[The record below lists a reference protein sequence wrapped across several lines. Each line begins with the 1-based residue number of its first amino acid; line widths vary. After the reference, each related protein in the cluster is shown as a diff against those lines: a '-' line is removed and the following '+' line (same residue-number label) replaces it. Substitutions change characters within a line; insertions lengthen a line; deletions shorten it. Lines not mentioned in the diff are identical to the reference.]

1 MRPSYGRGLMTSQK
15 PGDQTHD
22 DRHLG
27 PVRAEASAD
36 RRLRR
41 SPQGSR
47 WVDFDMTE
55 GNPQDTTAPATPQ
68 SGRGAPES
76 PQGMSPYA
84 TGGGGVTFERQVAV
98 KYLAHMLAGDGASEL
113 GDGRRVV
120 NVAFQQATAH
130 PADDLVVSAAHSDES
145 QPSLVLA
152 IAVRR
157 SPKLVRSDE
166 STRRLFRGFVRALVD
181 TPKAGP
187 EHRWGLV
194 VAGDQPHARQLAQLV
209 SLAGG
214 QSDAPGFFD
223 CVNSP
228 GRYDIGVRRRLGQIE
243 ALVERALTDLDVGEV
258 DTTLVRRRV
267 WELLTRLEVRM
278 PRLESPDDTDWSNVA
293 NSLIPLARGSG
304 LEAALRLRDRL
315 VALANEYAP
324 KAARVDL
331 VMLRRDTHLVI
342 NPAKRHRESAWLVL
356 DRLHQAALASVRAEI
371 TSGDG
376 IRQVRLDRSEL
387 AAKLVNLAKEA
398 AAVVVTG
405 ESGVGKSA
413 LALLGLAAASKA
425 DPDNVQVFCV
435 NLRHIPHRPV
445 EFEATLGGPLPTLL
459 QELSAPRRLLIVDG
473 ADAVI
478 EGMEHAFRHLVDA
491 AKETEMAVVAVTSKE
506 SAAAVRSPLI
516 ERFASGV
523 TECGIPPLTDAEIAE
538 IGETFPELTKLYAN
552 PQSREV
558 LRRLVVVD
566 LLLRGRVHDVP
577 LSDADA
583 MREVWSGLVRRREMS
598 DRGSPDAR
606 EFALL
611 RLAELE
617 LMGGDRLQVMSGIDS
632 TALDGLRQDGLLRKS
647 PNDPFRIGPEFA
659 HDEVRRYA
667 VARLLLAERNPVA
680 RIKAAGAPRWSLSA
694 TRLACQEH
702 LALPDTAR
710 TPLRGRF
717 AGLQGSFAELVKAG
731 HGARWEDLPTEA
743 LLTIAN
749 PSAVL
754 GDAWSELLADQRAG
768 IRRIARLVDQRLR
781 DDNGIVDIVAVEP
794 VITMLLDDSTPWRS
808 GDDAK
813 ELLRSWLRAHVVTN
827 TPAGNS
833 LRVLLR
839 DRLVEA
845 CAAAD
850 RRFAKKQAALAA
862 ERAARTPEEIERE
875 RRFEEEHAWLVPEIR
890 RRRKRPGIPHEIT
903 SEIVVE
909 LLGLLGPDLGKE
921 GEAILRRIADHSPA
935 WLAPTVDDFFAS
947 RGVAT
952 FGRGLLAE
960 LTEAYYVDDEAD
972 GSDSLCDGVR
982 GHQRR
987 SFSDPLAA
995 WHLGPFMSLLQ
1006 VDFRRGIRVLNR
1018 LLNHAAVIRAAGLA
1032 RAIQGDQPA
1041 EDENVHARETEIE
1054 VTELE
1059 VTGER
1064 KLYVGDQHVW
1074 RWYRGTGVGPYPCL
1088 SALRALERTCDQ
1100 LVDSGVS
1107 LSRLIQVLFDGCE
1120 NLAMVGFVVGLLVRH
1135 LETADQLLD
1144 PYLVE
1149 PLIWHHEFAR
1159 VANES
1164 SGFAADSEGLVAPE
1178 RRDWSLNHV
1187 AMFLVLGAAEERVAA
1202 LRAVGTTLVANA
1214 GRQIRQLLKEE
1225 SGQTEDDHAP
1235 FIEQQLMPVRAWASR
1250 LDRDRY
1256 EARETPDG
1264 VYIQATPPDEVVQG
1278 LAEAN
1283 ADMERTRQAIELGV
1297 RYHVEPGTGNT
1308 GPHPPDQLTADLTTV
1323 RELLEKPPSFSVYDP
1338 LDTAALVAAAA
1349 LEAHFL
1355 TACDLPHHALSFAA
1369 KTVLQGAVEP
1379 RPFEHAST
1387 LFDQGADRSAARVLP
1402 LLLLPGSEPI
1412 RAAIDKESQQ
1422 TPIERV
1428 LAAGRNLARAVANEV
1443 RLYLVRR
1450 LDHVWEAACVND
1462 DRCHHELGLSLATS
1476 TLQDCIA
1483 GPWIPDTGR
1492 RSAVALEE
1500 PLAES
1505 LATTDDDSIITFRLD
1520 AAIRALGP
1528 AVLANVCIS
1537 TRAHVLLSALLVAQR
1552 RSLLRQEQHH
1562 VDHRGS
1568 HSLVAARALLTIAQN
1583 GDDAGIYQHIDAYAN
1598 NPALVSTMLRALSA
1612 AAEETPSRAA
1622 TARRIWP
1629 GLVRHVLE
1637 LNASGHTPFQGGHY
1651 GDMALASLIP
1661 STAPG
1666 WHYLYREVVDQPI
1679 KWWNPRTMRPA
1690 VEEWLPVAAGTAECV
1705 DHLIGFLGVLSS
1717 EDQVRVGLPWLK
1729 ALVLPDPASIAA
1741 GSFMIAD
1748 WLTEHRTEAV
1758 VADHLPRWQE
1768 IVDAL
1773 VVAGVTR
1780 LATYSE

>member
-1 MRPSYGRGLMTSQK
+1 
-15 PGDQTHD
+15 
-22 DRHLG
+22 
-27 PVRAEASAD
+27 
-36 RRLRR
+36 
-41 SPQGSR
+41 
-47 WVDFDMTE
+47 MTE
-55 GNPQDTTAPATPQ
+55 GNPRDMTASETPQ

-113 GDGRRVV
+113 GDGRHVV
-120 NVAFQQATAH
+120 NVAFQQAPTH

-304 LEAALRLRDRL
+304 LEAAVRLRDRL

-331 VMLRRDTHLVI
+331 AMLRRDTHLLI

-356 DRLHQAALASVRAEI
+356 DRLHQAALASVRAKI

-387 AAKLVNLAKEA
+387 AAKLVNLATEA

-413 LALLGLAAASKA
+413 LALFGLAAASKA
-425 DPDNVQVFCV
+425 DPDSVQVFCV
-435 NLRHIPHRPV
+435 NLRHIPRRPV

-459 QELSAPRRLLIVDG
+459 QELSAPRRLLVIDG

-491 AKETEMAVVAVTSKE
+491 AKETEMAVVAVTSRE

-538 IGETFPELTKLYAN
+538 IGETFAELKKLYAN

-566 LLLRGRVHDVP
+566 LLVRGRVHDVP

-598 DRGSPDAR
+598 DKGSPDAR

-617 LMGGDRLQVMSGIDS
+617 LIGGDRLEVMSGIDS
-632 TALDGLRQDGLLRKS
+632 TALDGLRQDGLLRTS
-647 PNDPFRIGPEFA
+647 PSEPFRIGPEFA

-667 VARLLLAERNPVA
+667 VARLLLAERNPVS
-680 RIKAAGAPRWSLSA
+680 RIKEAGAPRWSLSA
-694 TRLACQEH
+694 ARLACQEH
-702 LALPDTAR
+702 LALPDTAG
-710 TPLRGRF
+710 TPLCGRF
-717 AGLQGSFAELVKAG
+717 AALQGSFAELVKAG

-754 GDAWSELLADQRAG
+754 GDAWPGLLADQRSG
-768 IRRIARLVDQRLR
+768 VRRIARLVDQRLR
-781 DDNGIVDIVAVEP
+781 DDSGTVDIVAVEP
-794 VITMLLDDSTPWRS
+794 VITLLLDDSTPWRS
-808 GDDAK
+808 GDAARD
-813 ELLRSWLRAHVVTN
+813 LLRSWLRAHVATN
-827 TPAGNS
+827 TPAGNP

-845 CAAAD
+845 CGAAD

-862 ERAARTPEEIERE
+862 KRAARTPEEIERE
-875 RRFEEEHAWLVPEIR
+875 RRFEEKHAWAAPEIR

-909 LLGLLGPDLGKE
+909 LLGLLGPDLGHE
-921 GEAILRRIADHSPA
+921 GEAILRRVARDAPA
-935 WLAPTVDDFFAS
+935 WLAPAVDDFFAS
-947 RGVAT
+947 RALAS
-952 FGRGLLAE
+952 FGQDLLAH
-960 LTEAYYVDDEAD
+960 LTEAYYIDDEAD

-987 SFSDPLAA
+987 RFLDPLAA
-995 WHLGPFMSLLQ
+995 WHLGPFMSLFQ
-1006 VDFRRGIRVLNR
+1006 VDFRRGITILNR
-1018 LLNHAAVIRAAGLA
+1018 LLNHAAVIRAVGLA
-1032 RAIQGDQPA
+1032 RATQGDQPA
-1041 EDENVHARETEIE
+1041 EDESVHARETAIE
-1054 VTELE
+1054 VAELE

-1064 KLYVGDQHVW
+1064 KPYVGDQHVW
-1074 RWYRGTGVGPYPCL
+1074 RWYRGTGVGPSPCL
-1088 SALRALERTCDQ
+1088 SALLALERACDQ

-1107 LSRLIQVLFDGCE
+1107 LSRLIQVLFNGCE
-1120 NLAMVGFVVGLLVRH
+1120 NLAMVGFIVGLLVRH
-1135 LETADQLLD
+1135 LEKADQLLD

-1164 SGFAADSEGLVAPE
+1164 SGFAAESEGLVAPE

-1202 LRAVGTTLVANA
+1202 LRAVGATLVGNA
-1214 GRQIRQLLKEE
+1214 ERQISQLLKEE

-1308 GPHPPDQLTADLTTV
+1308 GPHPPDQLTADLTTA

-1355 TACDLPHHALSFAA
+1355 TACNLPHHALSFAA
-1369 KTVLQGAVEP
+1369 KTVLQIGEGAVEP
-1379 RPFEHAST
+1379 RPFEYAST

-1412 RAAIDKESQQ
+1412 RAAIDSGSQQ

-1462 DRCHHELGLSLATS
+1462 DHCHHELGLSLVTS
-1476 TLQDCIA
+1476 TLQDCIV
-1483 GPWIPDTGR
+1483 GPWVPDTGR

-1505 LATTDDDSIITFRLD
+1505 LATTDDDSVITFRLD

-1528 AVLANVCIS
+1528 AVFANVCIS
-1537 TRAHVLLSALLVAQR
+1537 TRAHVLLTELLAAQR

-1562 VDHRGS
+1562 ADHRGT
-1568 HSLVAARALLTIAQN
+1568 HSLVTARALLTIAQN

-1598 NPALVSTMLRALSA
+1598 NPALVGTILRALSA

-1661 STAPG
+1661 STAPE

-1679 KWWNPRTMRPA
+1679 KWWSPRTMRPA

-1705 DHLIGFLGVLSS
+1705 DHLIGFLSVLSP

-1729 ALVLPDPASIAA
+1729 ALVLSDPASIAA

-1748 WLTEHRTEAV
+1748 WLTEHRTAAV
-1758 VADHLPRWQE
+1758 AADLMPSWQE
-1768 IVDAL
+1768 VVDAL
-1773 VVAGVTR
+1773 VVAGDTR
-1780 LATYSE
+1780 LATYSD

>member
-1 MRPSYGRGLMTSQK
+1 MS
-15 PGDQTHD
+15 
-22 DRHLG
+22 
-27 PVRAEASAD
+27 
-36 RRLRR
+36 
-41 SPQGSR
+41 
-47 WVDFDMTE
+47 E
-55 GNPQDTTAPATPQ
+55 GNPRDTTASERPQ
-68 SGRGAPES
+68 GGRGAPES

-98 KYLAHMLAGDGASEL
+98 QYLAHMLAGDGAREL

-120 NVAFQQATAH
+120 NVAFQQASAH
-130 PADDLVVSAAHSDES
+130 PADDLVVSAAYSGES

-157 SPKLVRSDE
+157 SPNLVQSDE
-166 STRRLFRGFVRALVD
+166 PTRRLFRGFVRALVD
-181 TPKAGP
+181 TPEAGP

-194 VAGDQPHARQLAQLV
+194 VAGHRPHARQLAELV
-209 SLAGG
+209 SIAVG
-214 QSDAPGFFD
+214 QSDAPGFFE
-223 CVNSP
+223 CVYSP
-228 GRYDIGVRRRLGQIE
+228 SKYDAGVRRRLGQIE
-243 ALVERALTDLDVGEV
+243 MLVEHALTDLNVGKV
-258 DTTLVRRRV
+258 DTALVRRRV

-278 PRLESPDDTDWSNVA
+278 PRLESSDDTDWANVA
-293 NSLIPLARGSG
+293 NSLIPVARGSS
-304 LEAALRLRDRL
+304 LEAAIHLRDRL
-315 VALANEYAP
+315 VTLASEYAP
-324 KAARVDL
+324 KAARVNL
-331 VMLRRDTHLVI
+331 VMLRRDTHSQI
-342 NPAKRHRESAWLVL
+342 DPAKRHSERAWLVL

-376 IRQVRLDRSEL
+376 IRKVRLDRSEV
-387 AAKLVNLAKEA
+387 AAKLEDFTKEA

-413 LALLGLAAASKA
+413 LALLGLTSASKA
-425 DPDNVQVFCV
+425 DPDSLQVFCV
-435 NLRHIPHRPV
+435 NLRHIPRKPV
-445 EFEATLGGPLPTLL
+445 EFEAALGGPLPTFL
-459 QELSAPRRLLIVDG
+459 QELSAPRRLLIIDG

-478 EGMEHAFRHLVDA
+478 EGMEHAFRHLIDA

-516 ERFASGV
+516 ERFAGGV
-523 TECGIPPLTDAEIAE
+523 AECGIPPLTDAEIAE
-538 IGETFPELTKLYAN
+538 IGETFAELRKLYAN

-566 LLLRGRVHDVP
+566 LLVRGRVHDVP

-598 DRGSPDAR
+598 DKGSPDAR

-617 LMGGDRLQVMSGIDS
+617 LIGGDRLEVMSGIDS
-632 TALDGLRQDGLLRKS
+632 TALDGLRQDGLLRTS
-647 PNDPFRIGPEFA
+647 PSDPFRIGPEFA

-667 VARLLLAERNPVA
+667 VARLLLAERNPVS
-680 RIKAAGAPRWSLSA
+680 RIKAAAAPRWSLSA
-694 TRLACQEH
+694 ARLACQEH
-702 LALPDTAR
+702 LALPDTAGN
-710 TPLRGRF
+710 PLRGRF
-717 AGLQGSFAELVKAG
+717 AALRGSFAELVKAG

-754 GDAWSELLADQRAG
+754 ADAWPGLLADQRAG

-794 VITMLLDDSTPWRS
+794 VITLLLDDSTPWRS

-813 ELLRSWLRAHVVTN
+813 DLLRSWLRAHVATN
-827 TPAGNS
+827 TPAGNP

-875 RRFEEEHAWLVPEIR
+875 RRFEEKYAWAVPEIR
-890 RRRKRPGIPHEIT
+890 RGRKRPGIPHEIT
-903 SEIVVE
+903 SEIVLE
-909 LLGLLGPDLGKE
+909 LLGLLGPDLGRE
-921 GEAILRRIADHSPA
+921 GEAILRRVARDAPS
-935 WLAPTVDDFFAS
+935 WLAPAVDDFFAS
-947 RGVAT
+947 RALAS
-952 FGRGLLAE
+952 FGQSLLAH

-972 GSDSLCDGVR
+972 GSDHFGYGIRSHHRR
-982 GHQRR
+982 G
-987 SFSDPLAA
+987 FADALVG

-1006 VDFRRGIRVLNR
+1006 TDFRSGVRVLNR
-1018 LLNHAAVIRAAGLA
+1018 MLNHAVRIRAQVLA
-1032 RAIQGDQPA
+1032 STDPSESGEPSEDDDVRAYQ
-1041 EDENVHARETEIE
+1041 
-1054 VTELE
+1054 TELE

-1064 KLYVGDQHVW
+1064 QPYVGDRHVW
-1074 RWYRGTGVGPYPCL
+1074 LWYRGTGVGPYPCL
-1088 SALRALERTCDQ
+1088 SGLQALERICDHM
-1100 LVDSGVS
+1100 VDSGVS
-1107 LSRLIQVLFDGCE
+1107 LSRLLQVLFDGCE
-1120 NLAMVGFVVGLLVRH
+1120 NLAMVGVIVGLLVRH
-1135 LETADQLLD
+1135 LEKADQLLD
-1144 PYLVE
+1144 PYLAE

-1164 SGFAADSEGLVAPE
+1164 SGFAADSKGLVAPE
-1178 RRDWSLNHV
+1178 RRGWSLNQV
-1187 AMFLVLGAAEERVAA
+1187 AASLVLGATEERAAA
-1202 LRAVGTTLVANA
+1202 LRAVGAALVVNA
-1214 GRQIRQLLKEE
+1214 RRQISQLLEE
-1225 SGQTEDDHAP
+1225 FGQAEDDDAA
-1235 FIEQQLMPVRAWASR
+1235 FVEQQLMPVRAWASR

-1256 EARETPDG
+1256 EARQTPDG
-1264 VYIQATPPDEVVQG
+1264 VYIQATPPDDVVQG

-1297 RYHVEPGTGNT
+1297 RYHVEPAKGNT
-1308 GPHPPDQLTADLTTV
+1308 DPQPPDQLTADLETA

-1338 LDTAALVAAAA
+1338 WDTAALVAAAA
-1349 LEAHFL
+1349 LEAYFL
-1355 TACDLPHHALSFAA
+1355 NACDLPHHALSFAA
-1369 KTVLQGAVEP
+1369 KTVLQIGEGAVEP
-1379 RPFEHAST
+1379 RPSEYEGT
-1387 LFDQGADRSAARVLP
+1387 LFDQGADRSAARALP
-1402 LLLLPGSEPI
+1402 LLLLPGSAPI
-1412 RAAIDKESQQ
+1412 RAFIGKGGQE
-1422 TPIERV
+1422 TTIERV
-1428 LAAGRNLARAVANEV
+1428 LAAGLNLARAVASEV
-1443 RLYLVRR
+1443 RLYLAQR
-1450 LDHVWEAACVND
+1450 LDHVWEAACAND
-1462 DRCHHELGLSLATS
+1462 DRCHHELALSLVTS
-1476 TLQDCIA
+1476 TLRDCIA
-1483 GPWIPDTGR
+1483 GPWVPDTAR
-1492 RSAVALEE
+1492 RPVVALKE

-1505 LATTDDDSIITFRLD
+1505 LATTDADSIITFRLD

-1528 AVLANVCIS
+1528 GVLANVCVS
-1537 TRAHVLLSALLVAQR
+1537 KQARVLLSELLSAQR

-1562 VDHRGS
+1562 ADQRGS
-1568 HSLVAARALLTIAQN
+1568 HSLVSARALLTLAQN
-1583 GDDAGIYQHIDAYAN
+1583 GDDTGIYQHIDAYAN
-1598 NPALVSTMLRALSA
+1598 DPPLLGTMLRALSA

-1661 STAPG
+1661 STAPAD
-1666 WHYLYREVVDQPI
+1666 WHYLYREVEDQPI
-1679 KWWNPRTMRPA
+1679 KWWDPRTLRSG
-1690 VEEWLPVAAGTAECV
+1690 VEEWLVVAAGTAMCV
-1705 DHLIGFLGVLSS
+1705 DHLIGFLVVLSP

-1729 ALVLPDPASIAA
+1729 ALVLPDPDRIAT
-1741 GSFMIAD
+1741 GSFMIAT
-1748 WLTEHRTEAV
+1748 WLIENRSAAV
-1758 VADHLPRWQE
+1758 AADLLPRWQE